1 MTIRRVVVIGA
12 VIVVLLLVGNWCL
25 GKMQTG
31 MGSQNSPVNTAKG
44 AVMAMEAMNPEKVVA
59 YFTPIPGQI
68 MATRLANTFSK
79 MDKLDIQNFKGMLIL
94 QEGAA
99 ARVQVTYDMVFT
111 QGGYVNTEH
120 CAKTLK
126 LVNPDGKK
134 WYVNE
139 VF

>member
-1 MTIRRVVVIGA
+1 MRRVIIIGA
-12 VIVVLLLVGNWCL
+12 LIVVLLLAGNWCL

-31 MGSQNSPVNTAKG
+31 MGSTNSPVNTAKS
-44 AVMAMEAMNPEKVVA
+44 AVMAMESKDVAKVTA
-59 YFTPIPGQI
+59 YFTPIPGQV
-68 MATRLANTFSK
+68 MATRLTNTFSK
-79 MDKLDIQNFKGMLIL
+79 MDKLDIQNFKGMLVL

-111 QGGYVNTEH
+111 QSGYVNTEH

-126 LVNPDGKK
+126 LVQLDKK
-134 WYVNE
+134 WFVNE